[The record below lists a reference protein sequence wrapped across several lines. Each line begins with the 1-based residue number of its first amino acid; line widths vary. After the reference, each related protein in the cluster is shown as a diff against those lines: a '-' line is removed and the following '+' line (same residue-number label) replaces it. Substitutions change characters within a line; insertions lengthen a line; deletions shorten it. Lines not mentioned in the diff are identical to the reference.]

1 MSAPSASAYL
11 QLIQTVRRLES
22 QGLFQR
28 VDVESVR
35 LLEII
40 TMAYSEAHPLTVS
53 SAMKLSAIASPASI
67 HRKLEQLRV
76 ANLITHQF
84 NDGNRRTKYL
94 APTPLTLKHYDL
106 LSAEMMKIKTDALGT
121 K

>member
-1 MSAPSASAYL
+1 MSSPLASAYL
-11 QLIQTVRRLES
+11 RLIQTIHRLES
-22 QGLFQR
+22 QGPFQR
-28 VDVESVR
+28 LDAESVR

-40 TMAYSEAHPLTVS
+40 AVAHIEGHPMTVS
-53 SAMKLSAIASPASI
+53 TAMRLSAIASPASI

-106 LSAEMMKIKTDALGT
+106 LSAEMMKIKTETLLAQ
-121 K
+121 